1 MKRIVRVVEQNGTT
15 HEVPMTAEQVA
26 FYLRLAE
33 MKSQADS
40 VVTFCDVVAETQ
52 KQEDKARYN

>member
-1 MKRIVRVVEQNGTT
+1 MKRIVRVVENNGTA

-33 MKSQADS
+33 VKSEVDQT
-40 VVTFCDVVAETQ
+40 VTFCDVVAETQ
-52 KQEDKARYN
+52 KHEPSQRN

>member
-33 MKSQADS
+33 MKSKADHT
-40 VVTFCDVVAETQ
+40 VTFCDVVAETQ
-52 KQEDKARYN
+52 KQARNN

>member
-1 MKRIVRVVEQNGTT
+1 MKRIIRVVEQDGTT

-33 MKSQADS
+33 MKSQVDKD
-40 VVTFCDVVAETQ
+40 VTFCDLVVETQ
-52 KQEDKARYN
+52 KQEEKARYN